1 MDDDANDAAVET
13 YLQVRVE
20 DDVDPLDVQARV
32 AKIPRYIGSFTVDTE
47 QVGDGEA
54 FAFHVAVGFN
64 GTVGEVDAAVEAART
79 TEGVADIRETRNRS
93 PRPRAALEVEVEVVV
108 EEIIV
113 EVEVEEPPE
122 GV

>member
-1 MDDDANDAAVET
+1 MDDDVQDAAVET

-20 DDVDPLDVQARV
+20 DDVDPLDVQARL

-64 GTVGEVDAAVEAART
+64 GTVGEVDAAVEASRT

-93 PRPRAALEVEVEVVV
+93 PRPLAALAVEVEVVV

-113 EVEVEEPPE
+113 EVEAEEPPE